1 MLEEKSERWRIER
14 LKISDSLYRS
24 ATYCLSMEGK
34 VFRLCYSNCL
44 KRPISCLYDNQFL
57 LNVSS
62 NLVTCL
68 SSNIKI
74 ILCQFLLLRLEK
86 ISHHETRVTARIF
99 WKHFR
104 NHEKCYVTFC
114 KSFFHIFTHISFKS
128 AVY

>member
-57 LNVSS
+57 LHVSCIIYLSS

-74 ILCQFLLLRLEK
+74 ILCQFLLLRIEK
-86 ISHHETRVTARIF
+86 ISHHETRVMARIF
-99 WKHFR
+99 LD
-104 NHEKCYVTFC
+104 TF
-114 KSFFHIFTHISFKS
+114 
-128 AVY
+128 